1 MAANPRIPL
10 LELHI
15 ETEKTPAETIFRCE
29 GKLTSSTAAQFRE
42 PIHEAITASKR
53 VVLDLSKVKNMD
65 SSGLGVLVS
74 LWVSAKRAGCELKL
88 ISLSER
94 VSELL
99 HLTSLDKLFAISRF
113 PDKPS
118 F

>member
-1 MAANPRIPL
+1 MATNPHTPT
-10 LELHI
+10 LELQI
-15 ETEKTPAETIFRCE
+15 ETEKTPAETIFRCA

-42 PIHEAITASKR
+42 PIHQAIMDSKR
-53 VVLDLSKVKNMD
+53 VVLDLSDVKNMD

-74 LWVSAKRAGCELKL
+74 LWVSAKRAGCDLQL

-94 VSELL
+94 VRELL
-99 HLTSLDKLFAISRF
+99 HLTALDKLFAASRF
-113 PDKPS
+113 PDTPS